1 MIIALNNVIDIYSP
15 KLSYPHFCII
25 YINHFIIKTVIIMK
39 LFDDY
44 ELNLLTFKDD
54 FKDSSDFLLK
64 ELKTKNSKKYEQMF
78 AQTNVLHFSPQ
89 LSISLHKQH
98 NITKSLSQNNRIFCY

>member
-1 MIIALNNVIDIYSP
+1 MN
-15 KLSYPHFCII
+15 
-25 YINHFIIKTVIIMK
+25 

-64 ELKTKNSKKYEQMF
+64 ELKTKNSRMF
-78 AQTNVLHFSPQ
+78 LACMDGLVN
-89 LSISLHKQH
+89 SLL
-98 NITKSLSQNNRIFCY
+98 LSQMIVEPICDFDKNAKVLENILNFSKRRLFIARSKTRSQPLMTLIIF